1 MSAKLFIII
10 NRTNLFHIEINYLT
24 LQKTLCLIPLL
35 IIISLYYVVKLATLR
50 FTFIISYFLAEIVVI
65 VAHNKP
71 TFVLGG
77 FYIQQIPY
85 LHH

>member
-1 MSAKLFIII
+1 MFSTTADYDIPV
-10 NRTNLFHIEINYLT
+10 
-24 LQKTLCLIPLL
+24 LCGYVGKIKVYISLL
-35 IIISLYYVVKLATLR
+35 IDYP
-50 FTFIISYFLAEIVVI
+50 LAEIVVI

-77 FYIQQIPY
+77 SYVQQIPY